1 MELYAR
7 ILKLINE
14 ATLKKIQD
22 KNIVIVGIGGVGG
35 FALEALTRFGIKNI
49 TIIDNDTVDISNLNR
64 QIISSHEVLEQNK
77 TDVAKRRMLSINPT
91 GNYITY
97 NVFLNQDNLEEYI
110 SKDTDFILDCCDTVT
125 TKMALIKYAKYHN
138 IPIICAMGTG
148 NRLDPTKL
156 IVTDIYKT
164 NNDPLAK
171 IMRKLCKD
179 SKIKKLDV
187 VTSIE
192 LPIKT
197 HDRTP
202 GSTPFVPSVAG
213 IYMAS
218 FIVNKWLKEENKLN
232 KKEIN
237 IN

>member
-1 MELYAR
+1 MEQYAR
-7 ILKLINE
+7 ILKLIDE
-14 ATLKKIQD
+14 ETLKKIQD
-22 KNIVIVGIGGVGG
+22 KKIIIVGVGGVGG

-49 TIIDNDTVDISNLNR
+49 TIIDNDTVDITNLNR
-64 QIISSHEVLEQNK
+64 QIISNHEVINENK
-77 TDVAKRRMLSINPT
+77 TIVAKKRMISINPE
-91 GNYITY
+91 GNFMDY
-97 NVFLNQDNLEEYI
+97 NIFLNQDNLEEFI
-110 SKDTDFILDCCDTVT
+110 SDDTDYILDCCDTVT
-125 TKMALIKYAKYHN
+125 TKMALIKYAKSKD

>member
-1 MELYAR
+1 MEQYAR

-35 FALEALTRFGIKNI
+35 YALEALTRFGIKNI
-49 TIIDNDTVDISNLNR
+49 TIIDNDTVDI
-64 QIISSHEVLEQNK
+64 
-77 TDVAKRRMLSINPT
+77 VAKRRMLSINPT

-110 SKDTDFILDCCDTVT
+110 SKDMDFILDCCDTVT

-218 FIVNKWLKEENKLN
+218 FIVNRWLKEENKLN